1 MLNDSALTCYDVFMK
16 NASVN
21 SAENIAKP
29 ASGRARLA
37 KVIDA
42 KRSYSKSA
50 RQSAFKKSSHP
61 SSPAEAVS
69 RAKLITGVNPAQFR
83 IVRMPG

>member
-1 MLNDSALTCYDVFMK
+1 MLNDSTLTCYDALMK
-16 NASVN
+16 NASV
-21 SAENIAKP
+21 SSPANIAKP

-37 KVIDA
+37 KVVDA

-50 RQSAFKKSSHP
+50 RQSAFKKSAHP
-61 SSPAEAVS
+61 LSSAEAVS
-69 RAKLITGVNPAQFR
+69 RAKLIIGVNPAQFR